1 MVEKC
6 AICGTNLKSHSK
18 PMKLSGGK
26 DGVACSSGCYNTYLV
41 RLKNKPAAAS

>member
-6 AICGTNLKSHSK
+6 AICGTNLKPNSK
-18 PMKLSGGK
+18 AMKLSGGK
-26 DGVACSSGCYNTYLV
+26 DGLACSSACYNTYLV